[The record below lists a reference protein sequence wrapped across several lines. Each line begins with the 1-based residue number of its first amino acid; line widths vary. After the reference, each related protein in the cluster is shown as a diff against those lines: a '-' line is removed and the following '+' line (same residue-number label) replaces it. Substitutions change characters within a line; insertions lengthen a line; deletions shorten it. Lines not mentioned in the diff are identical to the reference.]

1 MTFNQTSVIWSIDK
15 KQHTALTQTY
25 RLPSESFLSMLF
37 CGLLISFK
45 KFLEYHQSDKQF
57 GSRSGPTSGLITDQT
72 VRKGYQQTTLVGI
85 ELTLLIFGT
94 V

>member
-1 MTFNQTSVIWSIDK
+1 
-15 KQHTALTQTY
+15 
-25 RLPSESFLSMLF
+25 MLF
-37 CGLLISFK
+37 CGLLFSFK

-85 ELTLLIFGT
+85 ELTLLILVPVNKYFGKQFEDPDEMPYDNQDLHCLLR
-94 V
+94 